1 MVFISEYLEIFLG
14 PGLDNQ
20 TVETFVME
28 VDYGIFHID
37 DLSVYTPNG
46 TPLEKLTMKHVV
58 HGGKHDIQLSN
69 WVLCRIRYDTP
80 VV

>member
-46 TPLEKLTMKHVV
+46 TPLGMCAVMV
-58 HGGKHDIQLSN
+58 
-69 WVLCRIRYDTP
+69 IR
-80 VV
+80 